1 MKFSFQL
8 ALRLACFL
16 FVRGVVMVDCA
27 DAGDLIVIV
36 IVLVPVA

>member
-16 FVRGVVMVDCA
+16 FVSGVVMVDCA
-27 DAGDLIVIV
+27 DAGVLIVIV
-36 IVLVPVA
+36 LMPVA